1 MVNPLLHQFS
11 LELMGHSSVKGQD
24 SKTHCGHSPHRD
36 TFAMACLSE
45 WPGEVFIYFIFK
57 PGEDPKSSQWQG
69 KCFETEEAPSQLPR
83 GTSLDALPQSLE
95 VAVQVCMNTGLF
107 AKSSLLEHS
116 GL

>member
-1 MVNPLLHQFS
+1 MAYQS
-11 LELMGHSSVKGQD
+11 GQARC
-24 SKTHCGHSPHRD
+24 S
-36 TFAMACLSE
+36 
-45 WPGEVFIYFIFK
+45 FISF
-57 PGEDPKSSQWQG
+57 SSQERIRSRANGRG